1 MIRLA
6 VFGSPISHSRSP
18 EIHRSFACQ
27 CAMEIDYRAIV
38 ANAETFPRLL
48 KEFAA
53 EGGRGC
59 NVTVPLKHEA
69 WKLAQE
75 NSDSSRRARA
85 ANTLLFK
92 TEKVWF
98 ADNTDGRGLVRDL
111 VSNLDHQLSGSR
123 VCIIGAGG
131 AVAGILGDLL
141 AQGPASIVIANRT
154 VERAKQLQEQ
164 FASLACKS
172 VLAYRDV
179 GKGREQGRGSFAR
192 ETNSST
198 APHTNLQAIALQAL
212 RTQDPFDLVINATSL
227 GHDGS
232 HPGLP
237 LSIFHPESLCYDL
250 NYGAVAEPL
259 RKFCLETKIHY
270 QDGLG
275 MLVEQ
280 AALSFKLWTGT
291 MPDTKPVLEQLP

>member
-6 VFGSPISHSRSP
+6 VFGSPVSHSRSP
-18 EIHRSFACQ
+18 EIHRLFARQ
-27 CAMEIDYRAIV
+27 CALEVDYRAIE
-38 ANAETFPRLL
+38 ANEETFARLL
-48 KEFAA
+48 EELAA
-53 EGGRGC
+53 RGGRGC

-69 WKLAQE
+69 WKQAQQC
-75 NSDSSRRARA
+75 SASASGAQA

-92 TEKVWF
+92 TETDWV

-111 VSNLDHQLSGSR
+111 VSNLDHPVAGSR

-141 AQGPASIVIANRT
+141 AQDPASIVIANRT
-154 VERAKQLQEQ
+154 LGRAERLCES
-164 FASLACKS
+164 FAGLTCRNS
-172 VLAYRDV
+172 LAYRDA

-192 ETNSST
+192 ETNKSDLL
-198 APHTNLQAIALQAL
+198 PVNPEAISLQAL
-212 RTQDPFDLVINATSL
+212 QRQDPFDLVINATSL
-227 GHDGS
+227 GHDKK

-237 LSIFHPESLCYDL
+237 HSMFHPGSLCYDL

-259 RKFCLETKIHY
+259 RNFCLEAEIRY

-280 AALSFKLWTGT
+280 AALSFELWTGM
-291 MPDTKPVLEQLP
+291 MPDTEPVLKQL

>member
-18 EIHRSFACQ
+18 EIHRLFARQ
-27 CAMEIDYRAIV
+27 CALEVDYRAIE
-38 ANAETFPRLL
+38 AKLETFPRLL
-48 KEFAA
+48 EELAA
-53 EGGRGC
+53 RGGRGC

-69 WKLAQE
+69 WKLAQK
-75 NSDSSRRARA
+75 SSASASRAQA

-92 TEKVWF
+92 TETDWV

-111 VSNLDHQLSGSR
+111 VSNLEQPLAGSR

-141 AQGPASIVIANRT
+141 AQNPASIVIANRT
-154 VERAKQLQEQ
+154 PGRAERLCET
-164 FASLACKS
+164 FAAFVCGG
-172 VLAYRDV
+172 VP
-179 GKGREQGRGSFAR
+179 ER
-192 ETNSST
+192 ETNSSDSLP
-198 APHTNLQAIALQAL
+198 ANLEAISLQAL
-212 RTQDPFDLVINATSL
+212 QTQDPFDLVINATSL
-227 GHDGS
+227 GHDNK

-237 LSIFHPESLCYDL
+237 LSMFHPGSLCYDL

-259 RKFCLETKIHY
+259 RNFCLEAEIRF

-280 AALSFKLWTGT
+280 AALSFELWTGRI
-291 MPDTKPVLEQLP
+291 PDTEPVLKQL

>member
-18 EIHRSFACQ
+18 EIHRLFARQ
-27 CAMEIDYRAIV
+27 CALEVDYRAIE
-38 ANAETFPRLL
+38 AKLETFPRLL
-48 KEFAA
+48 EELATR
-53 EGGRGC
+53 GGRGC

-69 WKLAQE
+69 WKLAQK
-75 NSDSSRRARA
+75 SSASASRAQA

-92 TEKVWF
+92 TETDWV

-111 VSNLDHQLSGSR
+111 VSNLEHPLAGSR

-141 AQGPASIVIANRT
+141 AQDPSSIVIANRT
-154 VERAKQLQEQ
+154 PGRAERLCET
-164 FASLACKS
+164 FA
-172 VLAYRDV
+172 VPAYRDL
-179 GKGREQGRGSFAR
+179 GKGHEQGRGSFAN
-192 ETNSST
+192 ETSSSDSLP
-198 APHTNLQAIALQAL
+198 ANLEAISLQAL
-212 RTQDPFDLVINATSL
+212 QTQDPFDLVINATSL
-227 GHDGS
+227 GHDNK

-237 LSIFHPESLCYDL
+237 LSMFHPGSLCYDL

-259 RKFCLETKIHY
+259 RNFCLEAEIRY

-280 AALSFKLWTGT
+280 AALSFELWTGR
-291 MPDTKPVLEQLP
+291 MPDTEPVLKQL

>member
-18 EIHRSFACQ
+18 EIHRSFARQ
-27 CAMEIDYRAIV
+27 CALEIDYRAID
-38 ANAETFPRLL
+38 ANVETFPRLL
-48 KEFAA
+48 KELAA

-75 NSDSSRRARA
+75 NSNSSRRARA

-92 TEKVWF
+92 TEKEWF

-141 AQGPASIVIANRT
+141 ARGPASIVIANRT

-164 FASLACKS
+164 FASLACGS
-172 VLAYRDV
+172 VLA
-179 GKGREQGRGSFAR
+179 REA
-192 ETNSST
+192 NSST

-232 HPGLP
+232 YPDLP

-250 NYGAVAEPL
+250 NYGVVAEPL
-259 RKFCLETKIHY
+259 RKFCLEAKIRY

-280 AALSFKLWTGT
+280 AALSFELWTGR

>member
-18 EIHRSFACQ
+18 EIHRLFARQ
-27 CAMEIDYRAIV
+27 CALEIDYRAID
-38 ANAETFPRLL
+38 ANEETFPHLL
-48 KEFAA
+48 EELAA
-53 EGGRGC
+53 GGGRGC

-69 WKLAQE
+69 WKLAQK
-75 NSDSSRRARA
+75 SSASASRAQA
-85 ANTLLFK
+85 ANTLLFEN
-92 TEKVWF
+92 TNDWY

-172 VLAYRDV
+172 VLA
-179 GKGREQGRGSFAR
+179 R

-237 LSIFHPESLCYDL
+237 LSMFHPDSFCYDL
-250 NYGAVAEPL
+250 NYGVAAEPL
-259 RKFCLETKIHY
+259 RKFCLETKIRYH
-270 QDGLG
+270 DGLG

-280 AALSFKLWTGT
+280 AALSFELWTGKI
-291 MPDTKPVLEQLP
+291 PDTKPVLEQLL

>member
-1 MIRLA
+1 MILLA

-18 EIHRSFACQ
+18 EIHRSFARQ
-27 CAMEIDYRAIV
+27 YALKINYEAIE
-38 ANAETFPRLL
+38 ARPETFPRLVD
-48 KEFAA
+48 EFAA
-53 EGGRGC
+53 RGGRGC

-69 WKLAQE
+69 WKLAQKS
-75 NSDSSRRARA
+75 SDSSKQARA

-92 TEKVWF
+92 TQKDLF

-111 VSNLDHQLSGSR
+111 VSNLDHQLGGSR

-141 AQGPASIVIANRT
+141 AQGPANIVIANRT
-154 VERAKQLQEQ
+154 LGRAQQLHER
-164 FASLACKS
+164 FASL
-172 VLAYRDV
+172 
-179 GKGREQGRGSFAR
+179 E
-192 ETNSST
+192 
-198 APHTNLQAIALQAL
+198 AIPLTDL
-212 RTQDPFDLVINATSL
+212 HLQDPFDLVINATSL
-227 GHDGS
+227 GHLGK

-237 LSIFHPESLCYDL
+237 PSMFHADSLCYDL

-259 RKFCLETKIHY
+259 RNFCLEAKIRF

-280 AALSFKLWTGT
+280 AALSFELWTGR
-291 MPDTKPVLEQLP
+291 MPDTEVVLKQL

>member
-1 MIRLA
+1 VDQGSSVIRLA

-18 EIHRSFACQ
+18 EIHRSFARQ
-27 CAMEIDYRAIV
+27 CALEIDYRAID

-48 KEFAA
+48 EELTAA
-53 EGGRGC
+53 GGRGC
-59 NVTVPLKHEA
+59 NITVPLKHQA

-75 NSDSSRRARA
+75 SSDSSSRARA
-85 ANTLLFK
+85 ANTLLFEN
-92 TEKVWF
+92 TNGWF

-111 VSNLDHQLSGSR
+111 VSNIDHQLSGSR

-141 AQGPASIVIANRT
+141 AQGPASVVIANRT
-154 VERAKQLQEQ
+154 VERAKRLQEQ

-172 VLAYRDV
+172 VL
-179 GKGREQGRGSFAR
+179 AR

-227 GHDGS
+227 GHDGK

-237 LSIFHPESLCYDL
+237 LSMFHPDSLCYDL
-250 NYGAVAEPL
+250 NYGTPAEPL
-259 RKFCLETKIHY
+259 RNFCLNAKIRY

-280 AALSFKLWTGT
+280 AALSFELWTGR
-291 MPDTKPVLEQLP
+291 MPDTKPVLEQLL

>member
-18 EIHRSFACQ
+18 EIHRLFARQ
-27 CAMEIDYRAIV
+27 CALEIDYRAID
-38 ANAETFPRLL
+38 ANAETFPRLVEEL
-48 KEFAA
+48 AA
-53 EGGRGC
+53 GGGRGC
-59 NVTVPLKHEA
+59 NITVPLKHEA

-92 TEKVWF
+92 TEKEWF

-172 VLAYRDV
+172 VLA
-179 GKGREQGRGSFAR
+179 R

-259 RKFCLETKIHY
+259 RKFCLEAKIHY

-280 AALSFKLWTGT
+280 AALSFELWTGKI
-291 MPDTKPVLEQLP
+291 PDTKPVLEQLL

>member
-1 MIRLA
+1 VIRLA

-18 EIHRSFACQ
+18 EIHRSFARQ
-27 CAMEIDYRAIV
+27 CALEIDYRAID
-38 ANAETFPRLL
+38 ANAETFPRLVEEL
-48 KEFAA
+48 AA

-59 NVTVPLKHEA
+59 NVTVPLKHQA
-69 WKLAQE
+69 WELARKS
-75 NSDSSRRARA
+75 SDSASRAQA
-85 ANTLLFK
+85 ANTLLFEN
-92 TEKVWF
+92 TNGWF

-111 VSNLDHQLSGSR
+111 VSNIDHQLSGSR

-172 VLAYRDV
+172 VLA
-179 GKGREQGRGSFAR
+179 R

-212 RTQDPFDLVINATSL
+212 QTQDPFDLVINATSL

-237 LSIFHPESLCYDL
+237 LSMFHRESLCYDL
-250 NYGAVAEPL
+250 NYSTPAEPL
-259 RKFCLETKIHY
+259 RNFCLNAKIRY

-280 AALSFKLWTGT
+280 AALSFELWTGR
-291 MPDTKPVLEQLP
+291 MPDTKPVLEQLL